1 MEIIPHKTMNKNT
14 EDIKKAAGL
23 KKTQLVLMPPAAEEM
38 ICQVLQS
45 GADKYGAWNWR
56 LSGVEAATYISAIK
70 RHLAAIHSGEWNDP
84 ESGKP
89 HIAHI
94 AASAS
99 IMLDAEHHGRLALNV
114 VKPEIKSKP

>member
-1 MEIIPHKTMNKNT
+1 
-14 EDIKKAAGL
+14 
-23 KKTQLVLMPPAAEEM
+23 MPPAAEEM

>member
-1 MEIIPHKTMNKNT
+1 MSGQL

-23 KKTQLVLMPPAAEEM
+23 KKTQLVLMPPTAEDM
-38 ICQVLQS
+38 ICQVIQS

-56 LSGVEAATYISAIK
+56 MSGIETSTYISAIK
-70 RHLAAIHSGEWNDP
+70 RHLAAIHSGEWLDP

-94 AASAS
+94 AASAC
-99 IMLDAEHHGRLALNV
+99 IMMDADSQGRLKRV
-114 VKPEIKSKP
+114 VVNPEIINSNAK